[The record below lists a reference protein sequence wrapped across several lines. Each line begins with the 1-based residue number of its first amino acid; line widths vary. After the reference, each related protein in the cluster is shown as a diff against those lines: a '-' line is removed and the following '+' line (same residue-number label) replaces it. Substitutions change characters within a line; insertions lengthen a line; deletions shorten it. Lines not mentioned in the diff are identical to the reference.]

1 MEQAFEAVDIPQI
14 YIGIER
20 QRIRCYCD
28 TNPLGCCDSGVPHP
42 TVQVSSLGIR
52 VTTRALKDR
61 PRHEVSAEKELPQVT
76 ASALDSAH
84 NSYIR

>member
-1 MEQAFEAVDIPQI
+1 
-14 YIGIER
+14 
-20 QRIRCYCD
+20 
-28 TNPLGCCDSGVPHP
+28 
-42 TVQVSSLGIR
+42 VQVSSLGIR

-61 PRHEVSAEKELPQVT
+61 PRHEVSAEKELRQVT